1 MSGVANE
8 RWAADSENEAAPGA
22 KIVRLQPE
30 PADNRPPA
38 FSDEALALRFADLH
52 AEDLRY
58 VSAWGKW
65 YRWTGTHWQ
74 VEDTMLAFNEAR
86 AVCRRAAAECSS
98 TNLARNLASAKTV
111 AAVERLARADRRL
124 AATIEQWDTDPWL
137 LNTPGG
143 VVDLRTGALRPHRP
157 TDYLTR
163 ITAVAPGGSC
173 ATWDTFLHRATDGD
187 GDLQAFLQRI
197 FGYALTG
204 DTSAQ
209 ALFFLFG
216 TGANGKSV
224 CIDTIAG
231 ILGDY
236 HRTAPIEAF
245 TASST
250 DRHPTELAGLRG
262 ARLVTAV
269 ETEEGRRWAESKI
282 KALTGGDKI
291 AARFMR
297 GDFFEYTPQ
306 FKLVIAGN
314 HKPGLRSVDEAIRR
328 RFHLVS
334 FNVTIPAEERDSK
347 LKERL
352 QAEWPGILQWMIDGC
367 QHWKEYG
374 LLPPKA
380 VVAATAAYLE
390 AEDAMSAWIDD
401 CCVRDPNEWTSSNEL
416 FASWRTWAERAG
428 EPFGSTKS
436 FAQNLETREFEP
448 SRKNHSRGFRG
459 IAINRSDDPR
469 QHWSDQ

>member
-1 MSGVANE
+1 MK
-8 RWAADSENEAAPGA
+8 RWPADNDYDENQPAVDGN
-22 KIVRLQPE
+22 IVRLQPRE
-30 PADNRPPA
+30 PADDRPPA
-38 FSDEALALRFADLH
+38 FSDEALALRFADMH
-52 AEDLRY
+52 ANDLRF
-58 VSAWGKW
+58 VAAWGKW
-65 YRWTGTHWQ
+65 YRWTGTHWK
-74 VEDTMLAFNEAR
+74 VDDTMFAFNQAR
-86 AVCRRAAAECSS
+86 VLCRQVAAECNS
-98 TNLARNLASAKTV
+98 TMAKSLASAKTV
-111 AAVERLARADRRL
+111 AAVERLARADRKL
-124 AATIEQWDTDPWL
+124 AATIEQWDADPWL
-137 LNTPGG
+137 LNTSGG

-157 TDYLTR
+157 ADYMTR
-163 ITAVAPGGSC
+163 ITAVSPGGSC
-173 ATWDTFLHRATDGD
+173 PTWEAFLHRVTNGD
-187 GDLQAFLQRI
+187 CDLQAFLQRM

-236 HRTAPIEAF
+236 HRTAPIETF

-262 ARLVTAV
+262 ARLVTAL

-297 GDFFEYTPQ
+297 GDFFDYAPQ

-328 RFHLVS
+328 RFHLVP
-334 FNVTIPAEERDSK
+334 FTVTIPAEERDPK
-347 LKERL
+347 LKDKL
-352 QAEWPGILQWMIDGC
+352 QAEWAGILQWMIDGC
-367 QHWKEYG
+367 LSWQQDG
-374 LLPPKA
+374 LAPPKA

-401 CCVRDPNEWTSSNEL
+401 CCDRDPNAWTSSNEL
-416 FASWRTWAERAG
+416 FASWRVWAEKSG

-436 FAQNLETREFEP
+436 FAQNLATRGFEP
-448 SRKNHSRGFRG
+448 TRKNHGRGFQG
-459 IAINRSDDPR
+459 IAITRDDPTSP
-469 QHWSDQ
+469 HWSDQ